1 MCDVKLPGRQIP
13 RLEWSAVFFFS
24 PKNCVWVGL
33 NLSCFSMLKELY
45 VVKLNDR
52 NGVVEVIQ
60 SPGEIS
66 IRKLGEMQF
75 FFNKPFVLISIS

>member
-1 MCDVKLPGRQIP
+1 
-13 RLEWSAVFFFS
+13 
-24 PKNCVWVGL
+24 
-33 NLSCFSMLKELY
+33 MLKELY

-75 FFNKPFVLISIS
+75 FFNKPFVLISISWNKERVYPLRYKADIMLTGFLIEWGSHIFLI